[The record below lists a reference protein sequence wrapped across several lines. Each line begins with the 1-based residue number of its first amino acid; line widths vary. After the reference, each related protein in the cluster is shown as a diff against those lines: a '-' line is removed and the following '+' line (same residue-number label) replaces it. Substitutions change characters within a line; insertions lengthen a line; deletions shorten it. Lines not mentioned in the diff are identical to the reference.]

1 LWLIFVLFSVLPF
14 ERIPSHSLF
23 GFTVKLSYIIGV
35 ILLLIT
41 GLLYWKKQ
49 IKIQW
54 FEADK
59 ALMVLWVMALLSLT
73 QTTILSRGLVI
84 AAMWLFMFLLFIVV
98 SNYLRSKEMIQK
110 TEMIILG
117 ATTLV
122 CLFGIYQFIGDSL
135 GLSHSITGLRDLYA
149 KEVLGYPRI
158 QSVALEPLYFSNYL
172 LLPLFVAMRRVLEEK
187 TWRSYSFFVTT
198 LIGVNIIL
206 GVSRGAYLAVVIGIG
221 VVLGWA
227 IWCSMR
233 KQGEQLAHLKN
244 WTRLLG
250 ALILSVIVSALMVVS
265 FRGYT
270 VSQSLLGHV
279 QVDDTK
285 SGTSVPGRLETYRIA
300 GNYFLKHPIF
310 GIGLGDF
317 GPRTLTSQAEFNKY
331 GYGIVNNEYLEIA
344 SETGLLGLFAA
355 ICFLWFYSKELISAY
370 RNAGSNKRWR
380 IVFLV
385 AILVAFLI
393 QYNFFSTLYIIYL
406 WVFLAW
412 IRASAAVESE
422 N

>member
-1 LWLIFVLFSVLPF
+1 
-14 ERIPSHSLF
+14 
-23 GFTVKLSYIIGV
+23 
-35 ILLLIT
+35 
-41 GLLYWKKQ
+41 
-49 IKIQW
+49 
-54 FEADK
+54 
-59 ALMVLWVMALLSLT
+59 
-73 QTTILSRGLVI
+73 
-84 AAMWLFMFLLFIVV
+84 
-98 SNYLRSKEMIQK
+98 
-110 TEMIILG
+110 
-117 ATTLV
+117 
-122 CLFGIYQFIGDSL
+122 
-135 GLSHSITGLRDLYA
+135 
-149 KEVLGYPRI
+149 
-158 QSVALEPLYFSNYL
+158 
-172 LLPLFVAMRRVLEEK
+172 MRRVLEEK